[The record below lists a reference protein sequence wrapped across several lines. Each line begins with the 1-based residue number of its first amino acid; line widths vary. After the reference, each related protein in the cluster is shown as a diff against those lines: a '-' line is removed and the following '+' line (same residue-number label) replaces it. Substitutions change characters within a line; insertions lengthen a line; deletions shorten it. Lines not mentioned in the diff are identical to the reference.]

1 MWQACTLSWE
11 LRVLGADVSYGAQF
25 EPTTEGSYAVIV
37 SKTRKIGST
46 DEPVI
51 TDSFKV
57 GEPGK
62 IVITIDNQTSKKKKV
77 LYRFKTQPRSDL

>member
-1 MWQACTLSWE
+1 MT
-11 LRVLGADVSYGAQF
+11 YGAQF
-25 EPTTEGSYAVIV
+25 EPTTEGSYDVIV
-37 SKTRKIGST
+37 FKNRKIGLT

-51 TDSFKV
+51 TGSFKV

>member
-1 MWQACTLSWE
+1 M
-11 LRVLGADVSYGAQF
+11 GADVSYGAQF
-25 EPTTEGSYAVIV
+25 EPTTEGSYVVIV
-37 SKTRKIGST
+37 SKNRKIGLT

-62 IVITIDNQTSKKKKV
+62 IVITIDNQTSKKKRV
-77 LYRFKTQPRSDL
+77 LYRFKTQPKSDI

>member
-37 SKTRKIGST
+37 SKNRKIGLT

-77 LYRFKTQPRSDL
+77 LYRFKTQKV